1 MKKLILIIL
10 ILVGNT
16 TFGQESNAEWKLL
29 DKSITLKS
37 YVEKQAYKYLEFK
50 AEKKDSI
57 SEKGVIISHEGV
69 YTEIIVRDLAT
80 VKNPLIIINQFPL
93 EKLNVL
99 EFITLE
105 NIEKID
111 LHKPD
116 DKICE
121 YYGSRGKYGL
131 IIITMDKRKWRKLK
145 RKYGR

>member
-1 MKKLILIIL
+1 MRKLIFIIL
-10 ILVGNT
+10 ILVGNI
-16 TFGQESNAEWKLL
+16 TFGQESNAKWNKL

-37 YVEKQAYKYLEFK
+37 YVENQAYEYLEFN

-57 SEKGVIISHEGV
+57 SERGVKISHEGV
-69 YTEIIVRDLAT
+69 DTEIIVRDLMT
-80 VKNPLIIINQFPL
+80 VKNPLIIINQYPL

-105 NIEKID
+105 YIEKID
-111 LHKPD
+111 LHKPT

-121 YYGSRGKYGL
+121 YYGSQGKYGL
-131 IIITMDKRKWRKLK
+131 IIIVMDKRKWRKLK

>member
-1 MKKLILIIL
+1 MKKFILITL

-16 TFGQESNAEWKLL
+16 TFGQESNVEWKQL
-29 DKSITLKS
+29 DKSITLKN
-37 YVEKQAYKYLEFK
+37 YVEKQAYEYLEFN

-69 YTEIIVRDLAT
+69 DTEIIIRDLAT
-80 VKNPLIIINQFPL
+80 VKNPLIIINQYAL
-93 EKLNVL
+93 EKLKIL

-105 NIEKID
+105 NIEKIE
-111 LHKPD
+111 LHKPT
-116 DKICE
+116 DKKCE